1 MGEIIA
7 AGKSMGELGPTAML
21 CVAVIVLALLSFR
34 LWRDAKAD
42 SKEAAGTYIDLLKSQ
57 FTDFDRRKDLFGEL
71 GKAIE
76 GQAQATRDLRQ
87 EVSNLRSDIQRR
99 VA

>member
-1 MGEIIA
+1 MGEII
-7 AGKSMGELGPTAML
+7 SSGEALSRLTSVGL
-21 CVAVIVLALLSFR
+21 LSVAVIALALLSFR

-42 SKEAAGTYIDLLKSQ
+42 SKEAATTYIDLLKAQ

-87 EVSNLRSDIQRR
+87 EVSSLRSDIQRR